1 MRDDHVCAGSV
12 HVALGFPDAGGCDV
26 PLPIV
31 GTYGEPLAPKAP
43 RVAQVH
49 RRDERARRFCQKFQ
63 HGAFV
68 IAQAY
73 HVVTS
78 LILQD
83 ADTIDARLTIRFVV
97 ERTHARP
104 NTQHH

>member
-1 MRDDHVCAGSV
+1 MITSAPAQCTWRWVSRTPAAV
-12 HVALGFPDAGGCDV
+12 MV

-31 GTYGEPLAPKAP
+31 GTYGEPLAPKAS